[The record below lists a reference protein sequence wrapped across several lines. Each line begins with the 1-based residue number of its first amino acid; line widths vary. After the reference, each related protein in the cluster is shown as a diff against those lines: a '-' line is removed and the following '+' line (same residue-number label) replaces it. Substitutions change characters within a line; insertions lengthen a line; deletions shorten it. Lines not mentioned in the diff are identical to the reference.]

1 MFFGRSFGSLA
12 ADRTARLFL
21 VICLTLMVRRLA
33 VSEDHF
39 IDAAAHLK
47 FDLDGLVIQEI
58 FFGFVA

>member
-1 MFFGRSFGSLA
+1 
-12 ADRTARLFL
+12 LFL
-21 VICLTLMVRRLA
+21 VICLALMVRRWA